1 MQFMPAIT
9 LLSDKKILIIDD
21 LQGMR
26 SQLKASLS
34 TLGFER
40 LRVASNVRDAM
51 ARLTEVAYDII
62 LCDYYLGD
70 ATSGQ
75 QFLEYVRTRE
85 IISPSAIFIMITAER
100 SYEPVMRAAEW
111 TPDDYLVKPFTAAQL
126 EARLTKL
133 IEKRERF
140 SAVYA
145 AIEKGNLRQA
155 VAACGVIIQAKD
167 KFFIDAVK
175 FKGQL
180 LLRIGEHA
188 EAQAVYQSVLDM
200 RPVGWARL
208 GLARALKAQ
217 KAVAEAETMLQSLI
231 AENRHMMGA
240 YDTLAEVL
248 SDTDREKQALSV
260 LQSAMA
266 VSPGT
271 LSRTRKLGKLALATG
286 DVEVA
291 ENTVRHLLAQHKH
304 SR

>member
-75 QFLEYVRTRE
+75 QFLQYVRTRE

-126 EARLTKL
+126 EAR
-133 IEKRERF
+133 I
-140 SAVYA
+140 
-145 AIEKGNLRQA
+145 
-155 VAACGVIIQAKD
+155 
-167 KFFIDAVK
+167 
-175 FKGQL
+175 
-180 LLRIGEHA
+180 
-188 EAQAVYQSVLDM
+188 AQAHT
-200 RPVGWARL
+200 A
-208 GLARALKAQ
+208 ARAGITRTGWIALLNDHG
-217 KAVAEAETMLQSLI
+217 AVT
-231 AENRHMMGA
+231 R
-240 YDTLAEVL
+240 LAV
-248 SDTDREKQALSV
+248 
-260 LQSAMA
+260 
-266 VSPGT
+266 P
-271 LSRTRKLGKLALATG
+271 
-286 DVEVA
+286 
-291 ENTVRHLLAQHKH
+291 
-304 SR
+304 